1 MYSPYG
7 AATYHTMH
15 PGVPGM
21 VPGAAEAAALQSH
34 SHSWAGPPCE
44 LAHSGGIPMSQMMH
58 HDVYT
63 ELGSSAT
70 SGYGVNIHGV
80 GAPGPAPHPHASM
93 GYVSM
98 MPSHEG
104 SWPMPPPGTASSYAG
119 PGVDGIASAR
129 HGGRGVPQ
137 PMPDLACV
145 SSR

>member
-1 MYSPYG
+1 
-7 AATYHTMH
+7 
-15 PGVPGM
+15 M

-63 ELGSSAT
+63 ELSSSAT

-80 GAPGPAPHPHASM
+80 AAPGPAPHPHASM

-98 MPSHEG
+98 MPSHEP
-104 SWPMPPPGTASSYAG
+104 WPSMQSIAASTAPCLRLMWSAFAASCSAFFFWSS
-119 PGVDGIASAR
+119 
-129 HGGRGVPQ
+129 
-137 PMPDLACV
+137 C
-145 SSR
+145 